1 MATQQR
7 QDTERKNQA
16 RSSAAGAST
25 APATTDQERSLPVSS
40 ETRQPRAG
48 SSHMRGLIPMSP
60 WDLMRRM
67 GDELDQLVQ
76 GLGVARP
83 TARSGGNGD
92 LTEWVP
98 RIEVQ
103 QRPDALKV
111 RADLPGLRPEDVQVS
126 VDDGMLTIRGERRQE
141 RTTEDDGVVR
151 SEVVYG
157 SFFRALPLPEGAND
171 DRIDARFRN
180 GVLEI
185 TVPVE
190 GHQAGRRIPVQSEA
204 TT

>member
-7 QDTERKNQA
+7 QDTERKNQTRA
-16 RSSAAGAST
+16 SAAGSAT
-25 APATTDQERSLPVSS
+25 APATTDRERSLPVSS
-40 ETRQPRAG
+40 ETRQPGAG
-48 SSHMRGLIPMSP
+48 SSLMRGLIPMSP

-67 GDELDQLVQ
+67 GEELDQLVQ
-76 GLGVARP
+76 GVGTARP
-83 TARSGGNGD
+83 AARNGGNGD

-98 RIEVQ
+98 RIEVRQ
-103 QRPDALKV
+103 QPNALKI
-111 RADLPGLRPEDVQVS
+111 RADLPGLGPEDVQVS

-141 RTTEDDGVVR
+141 RTIEDDGFVR

-157 SFFRALPLPEGAND
+157 TFFRALPLPEGAD
-171 DRIDARFRN
+171 DNRVDAKFRN

-190 GHQAGRRIPVQSEA
+190 GRQAGRRIPVQAE
-204 TT
+204 TTT

>member
-1 MATQQR
+1 
-7 QDTERKNQA
+7 
-16 RSSAAGAST
+16 
-25 APATTDQERSLPVSS
+25 
-40 ETRQPRAG
+40 
-48 SSHMRGLIPMSP
+48 MSP
-60 WDLMRRM
+60 WDLVRRM
-67 GDELDQLVQ
+67 GEELDQLAQ

-83 TARSGGNGD
+83 TAGSGGNGD

-98 RIEVQ
+98 RIEVRQ
-103 QRPDALKV
+103 QPDALKV
-111 RADLPGLRPEDVQVS
+111 RADLPGLAPQNIEVS

-141 RTTEDDGVVR
+141 RTTEDDGFVR

-157 SFFRALPLPEGAND
+157 TFFRTLPLPAGAD
-171 DRIDARFRN
+171 DNRVDAKFRD

-190 GHQAGRRIPVQSEA
+190 GRQAGRRIPVQSEA